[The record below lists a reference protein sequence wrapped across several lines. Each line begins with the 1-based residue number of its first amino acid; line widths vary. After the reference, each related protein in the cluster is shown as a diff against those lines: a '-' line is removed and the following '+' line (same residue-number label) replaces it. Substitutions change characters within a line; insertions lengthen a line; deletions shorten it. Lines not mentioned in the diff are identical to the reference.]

1 MVTKKVEF
9 VINPENYE
17 EVLKALMG
25 EYGKLLVK
33 AGEFDSVKEATA
45 SVSESCMETLEELLY
60 DEDEDEEEE
69 D

>member
-1 MVTKKVEF
+1 MITKKVEF

-17 EVLKALMG
+17 EVLKTLMK

-45 SVSESCMETLEELLY
+45 SVSESCMETLDELID
-60 DEDEDEEEE
+60 DEDD
-69 D
+69 